1 MSNNINFDYK
11 NLSPFK
17 WFVLENFPFI
27 EADFDALTE
36 YQLFCKLGKE
46 INKIIDSQNIVG
58 EQAENLTNAFNN
70 LKNYV
75 DNYFDNLDVQDE
87 INNKLN
93 EMAESGKL
101 AEIINQEIFGE
112 LNNRVLQNTNKITTL
127 NNQVQ
132 NIQATVTTKMV
143 VFGDSWSDL
152 SVPES
157 VWSTYAAS
165 QLRLNLHNYAR
176 NGAGFVMPTNNL
188 IETQINNAQ
197 NDTTYDKNLVKYVIL
212 CGGIN
217 DYRNNVNFE
226 ILRQKIIDLYNDC
239 KTIFPNAKILYVN
252 NFQYPYSQNQSAFWY
267 KLQYNLSSFGVNVLN
282 QDGFFKKAFFVNNLF
297 HLTKYGQ
304 KLFGSNIIS
313 ALTGGQIKN
322 DGVII
327 KLADSHG
334 YIWLKR
340 IDNMILYYIIIYNL
354 SGTQD
359 GATVNYVDEIC
370 WETNLKNTLI
380 GATIAGYEQAVCEVK
395 NTNLLIACNRG
406 AKNPYFSGIT
416 ALTVEL

>member
-1 MSNNINFDYK
+1 MNKNKFEYK
-11 NLSPFK
+11 NLTPFK

-36 YQLFCKLGKE
+36 WQLFCKLGKE

-58 EQAENLTNAFNN
+58 EQAETLTNAFNN

-112 LNNRVLQNTNKITTL
+112 LNNRVLQNTNNITTL
-127 NNQVQ
+127 DNQVQ
-132 NIQATVTTKMV
+132 NIQATVTTEIV

-157 VWSTYAAS
+157 VWSTYVAS

-188 IETQINNAQ
+188 IETQINKAQ
-197 NDTTYDKNLVKYVIL
+197 NDTTYNKNLVKYVIL

-217 DYRNNVNFE
+217 DYRNNVNLE
-226 ILRQKIIDLYNDC
+226 ILREKITDLYNDC

-252 NFQYPYSQNQSAFWY
+252 NFQYPYSQEQSSFWY
-267 KLQYNLSSFGVNVLN
+267 KLQYYLSSFGVNVLN
-282 QDGFFKKAFFVNNLF
+282 QDGFFKKAFFVSNLF
-297 HLTKYGQ
+297 HLTQNGQ

-327 KLADSHG
+327 SFNLEST
-334 YIWLKR
+334 YMWLKR
-340 IDNMILYYIIIYNL
+340 IDNMVMYILYVNNL
-354 SGTQD
+354 SKTDTQD
-359 GATVNYVDEIC
+359 IEANEELCWIENFSYQFMTCVGQEYTNAVAQMNKNNTITITKNKVD
-370 WETNLKNTLI
+370 TTKL
-380 GATIAGYEQAVCEVK
+380 G
-395 NTNLLIACNRG
+395 
-406 AKNPYFSGIT
+406 FSGIVPIS
-416 ALTVEL
+416 VEL